1 MITRDHVHSSSV
13 GRCYVSAPSSR
24 NLGGDIAPPYRALA
38 TFVLML
44 LFAPLAS
51 AAEAPPD
58 ILAELRSFQQMGSA
72 VFIAAHPDDEDSS
85 LIALLARGRYCR
97 TGYLS
102 VTRGD
107 GGQNLL
113 GPEIGDELGVIRT
126 QELLAA
132 RRVDG
137 GQQFFTRAKDFG
149 YSKDYRETMKF
160 WGEQDVLSDVVRV
173 IREFRPDVMIAG
185 FSTNPSPTQH
195 GHHTASAILAGEAF
209 KLAGDPKAFPDQ
221 HLKPWQPKRLLQD
234 ARGGG
239 SLSMEYGPEI
249 SALAGLSRSQHK
261 TQGFGNSAGRG
272 GGGGTAGFNFL
283 NGERATNDIF
293 DGVDTTWGRVPGGA
307 EIGSLAGEVIAHFN
321 PTNAAASVPT
331 LLKIHHLLAALPAD
345 SVLDEKR
352 TKLDHILQQCLGLSV
367 QTTIAQGDVVPGEKL
382 HLETTAILHS
392 DVPVKWLAGRPPGSG
407 IAGAGGAATVL
418 TAGKAS
424 SQVAD
429 WVLPAI
435 TPPTC
440 PYWLREKGT
449 IGLFRVDDP
458 SLIGR
463 AENPPA
469 YPIENRFEVGGETIS
484 IQTQPVAVTHDP
496 VKGNATRALWVIPP
510 VSLKFVDDV
519 ELFPPG
525 AERKATVELTAAR
538 DGTAGLL
545 RLAAPAGWRVSPL
558 LQPFSIARSGEK
570 SSYTFTL
577 TAPRRTGTAE
587 ILAVADVGGRSWHT
601 GHEELRYEHIPPQ
614 LLQLP
619 ARLKALSIDMAV
631 RAKKVG
637 YIPGAGDLIAEALTR
652 MGCEVTQLFG
662 DDLTFEKLRGLDS
675 VVVGI
680 RAFNVRTDL
689 AAHLPA
695 LFEFATNGGNVI
707 VLYNRPGQGGRQT
720 VMRLAPYS
728 LAVSGERVTD
738 ETAEMK
744 LLVPDHPVFNMPN
757 KIVPAD
763 FDGWVQERGAY
774 FAGQW
779 DEHFTPL
786 IACHDPGE
794 ADLRGSLLVAP
805 YGKGY
810 FVYTAL
816 SWFRQLPDGVPGAY
830 RLFANLVSLGK

>member
-1 MITRDHVHSSSV
+1 
-13 GRCYVSAPSSR
+13 
-24 NLGGDIAPPYRALA
+24 
-38 TFVLML
+38 ML
-44 LFAPLAS
+44 FFAPTAS
-51 AAEAPPD
+51 GADAPPD
-58 ILAELRSFQQMGSA
+58 ILAELRSFRQMGSA
-72 VFIAAHPDDEDSS
+72 LFIAAHPDDEDSN

-102 VTRGD
+102 ITRGD

-113 GPEIGDELGVIRT
+113 GPEIDEELGVIRT

-132 RRVDG
+132 RRIDG
-137 GQQFFTRAKDFG
+137 GQQFFTRARDFG

-173 IREFRPDVMIAG
+173 IREFRPDVVIAG
-185 FSTNPSPTQH
+185 FSTNPAPGQH

-239 SLSMEYGPEI
+239 SLPMEYGPDI
-249 SALAGLSRSQHK
+249 SALAGRSRSQHK
-261 TQGFGNSAGRG
+261 TQGFGNFAGRG
-272 GGGGTAGFNFL
+272 GNGGTAGFNFL
-283 NGERATNDIF
+283 NGEPATNDIF
-293 DGVDTTWGRVPGGA
+293 DDVDTTWARVTGGA
-307 EIGSLAGEVIAHFN
+307 EIGTLAGEVIDHFN
-321 PTNAAASVPT
+321 PTNLAASVPT

-352 TKLDHILQQCLGLSV
+352 TMLDHILQECVGLSV
-367 QTTIAQGDVVPGEKL
+367 QTTIERGDVEPGEFV
-382 HLETTAILHS
+382 HLHS
-392 DVPVKWLAGRPPGSG
+392 TATIRSDLHVAWLNVVTAVSTLPGTALGLVLQPGVSNHWDVNWQVPT
-407 IAGAGGAATVL
+407 GAL
-418 TAGKAS
+418 LS
-424 SQVAD
+424 E
-429 WVLPAI
+429 
-435 TPPTC
+435 
-440 PYWLREKGT
+440 PYWLREDGSA
-449 IGLFRVDDP
+449 GLFRVDDP

-463 AENPPA
+463 AENPPTYLFPQEFDLA
-469 YPIENRFEVGGETIS
+469 GEKMHLRTEPRMAI
-484 IQTQPVAVTHDP
+484 HDP
-496 VKGNATRALWVIPP
+496 VKGDATRAMWVIPP

-525 AERKATVELTAAR
+525 AERKATVEVTAAR
-538 DGTAGLL
+538 DQSTGSLKL
-545 RLAAPAGWRVSPL
+545 DVPAGWRASPAS
-558 LQPFSIARSGEK
+558 QPISIAKSGQK
-570 SSYTFTL
+570 AQYTFTI
-577 TAPRRTGTAE
+577 TAPPQTGTGE

-601 GHEELRYEHIPPQ
+601 GHVELRYDHIPPQ
-614 LLQLP
+614 LLQPP
-619 ARLKALSIDMAV
+619 ARLKAVSIDMAV

-637 YIPGAGDLIAEALTR
+637 YVPGAGDLIAEALTR
-652 MGCEVTQLFG
+652 MGCEVTQLSG
-662 DDLTFEKLRGLDS
+662 DDLTPEKLRGLDS

-689 AAHLPA
+689 APHLPA

-720 VMRLAPYS
+720 VMRLAPYT
-728 LAVSGERVTD
+728 LAVSGDRVTD

-744 LLVPDHPVFNMPN
+744 LLVPDHPVFTTPN
-757 KIVPAD
+757 KIVSAD

-786 IACHDPGE
+786 LACHDPGE
-794 ADLRGSLLVAP
+794 TDLKGSLLVAP